1 METFTENARPLAFL
15 LSEANGLLSRDTV
28 TIAAGAGKLEAG
40 TVLGQVTA
48 SKKHVASP
56 NAEVV
61 DIEGAEDAVAVL
73 AYPVDATDAD
83 VEAVVVNTDAEV
95 KEPMLIFHASVND
108 ATKRNAKL
116 TQLRSVGIKAR

>member
-15 LSEANGLLSRDTV
+15 LSEANGFLSRDTV
-28 TIAAGAGKLEAG
+28 IIASGAGKLEAG
-40 TVLGQVTA
+40 TVLGQVTT
-48 SKKHVASP
+48 SKKHVVSP

-61 DIEGAEDAVAVL
+61 GSEGAETAVAVL

-83 VEAVVVNTDAEV
+83 VEAVVVNKDAEA
-95 KEPMLIFHASVND
+95 KIPMLIFHASVND
-108 ATKRNAKL
+108 NTKRNAKL